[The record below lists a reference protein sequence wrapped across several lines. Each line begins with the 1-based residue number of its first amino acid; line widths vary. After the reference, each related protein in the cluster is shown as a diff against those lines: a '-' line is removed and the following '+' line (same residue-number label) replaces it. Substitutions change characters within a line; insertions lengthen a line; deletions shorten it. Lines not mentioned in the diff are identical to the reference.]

1 MPTAIQQYHSAERAA
16 AQRRFASSS
25 SRFEARSR
33 CEGRQ
38 KRIVI
43 ADATM
48 QVREH
53 PRGAKRLW
61 SAELQ
66 FRFQVAHKL
75 QASWTAAPVKAGRDW
90 KAEMNLRTPKLLCDR
105 QGGGVLQRFSVAV
118 RVMSGGNALT
128 AGNKNSRRLFLI
140 PASAF
145 ARKVLL
151 RLRSAFADLT
161 FRFAPEPRLRAPA
174 QSDQR
179 SAAGP
184 RPASCRWRCR

>member
-16 AQRRFASSS
+16 AQRRFASLS

-33 CEGRQ
+33 REGRR
-38 KRIVI
+38 KRIII

-90 KAEMNLRTPKLLCDR
+90 KAEINLRTPRLLCDR
-105 QGGGVLQRFSVAV
+105 QGGRILQGFSVAV

-128 AGNKNSRRLFLI
+128 RRSKCALLI
-140 PASAF
+140 LTGASAF
-145 ARKVLL
+145 AREVLL

>member
-33 CEGRQ
+33 REGRR
-38 KRIVI
+38 KRIII

-105 QGGGVLQRFSVAV
+105 QGGRVSQWFSVAV
-118 RVMSGGNALT
+118 RYRPAECAAAQSAVPLRGASEADCNCRRSY
-128 AGNKNSRRLFLI
+128 AGESF
-140 PASAF
+140 PAA
-145 ARKVLL
+145 
-151 RLRSAFADLT
+151 RSAFGVRN
-161 FRFAPEPRLRAPA
+161 F
-174 QSDQR
+174 S
-179 SAAGP
+179 SAFKSHISSRQVGLP
-184 RPASCRWRCR
+184 HR